1 MYREEGEPGIAFCH
15 FPITTVCHLCK
26 ASLFLVLIHVSLL
39 IGSKKTAP
47 AKPFVGSN
55 GVGEGWLGG
64 RLPADL
70 ACLCSPRRDA

>member
-39 IGSKKTAP
+39 IGSKKRLLQQNLLLGLTVLGKA
-47 AKPFVGSN
+47 GW
-55 GVGEGWLGG
+55 EG
-64 RLPADL
+64 AFQQT
-70 ACLCSPRRDA
+70 